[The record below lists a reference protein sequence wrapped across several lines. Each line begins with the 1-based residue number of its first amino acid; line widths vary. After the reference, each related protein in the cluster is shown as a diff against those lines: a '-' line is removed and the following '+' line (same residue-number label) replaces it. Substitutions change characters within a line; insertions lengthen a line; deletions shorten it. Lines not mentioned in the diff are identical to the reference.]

1 MKTVSH
7 LKRLILLLLALGLSA
22 GPALRAQ
29 EAPPAPQAPAA
40 PDEPEDL
47 PKPAAPAEPAAA
59 PSEMPVPAEATATGE
74 KSAAAETPAREP
86 ADSEQDEPE
95 MRELVPAN
103 ASENGSEETKDA
115 DHDAP
120 PKHRSRRHGHERFS
134 LGGDS
139 KLAEGESAQ
148 AVISIFGSSTSAG
161 DVRDAV
167 VSVIGGSSVT
177 GGRVGDVVVS
187 VMGNTYVNG
196 EVRGEVVTVLGNV
209 ELGPK
214 AVVHGEVV
222 CVGGQIKKHENA
234 VHHGEVKN
242 IAFAGGHFDFSKI
255 GAWFTECLLKG
266 RLLAFDA
273 RLMWAWTIALAALGL
288 YALIALIA
296 PSGVNKCVETLE
308 QHPGSSLLAAL
319 LTLLLTPVA
328 YILLS
333 LTVAIAIGVALI
345 PIFSLGLF
353 FASLFGK
360 IVMLAWF
367 GRRFTKL
374 LGDGPLAHPFF
385 GVLIGG
391 VIMLAIYTVPVLG
404 FVTYKLL
411 GILGLGVVVYT
422 LIRMSK
428 ANRPPKPPA
437 PAPMVGMAA
446 VAMVP
451 PVTPAVPVMPTPITA
466 EGTAA
471 VPPTIVPPVSA
482 VLPVISAVTLPR
494 AGFWIRVAASLLDA
508 ILVAIVFALIE
519 GMFGWFRMG
528 GSFPLWLAAYHI
540 AMWATKGTTIG
551 GIICGLKV
559 VRMDDRPLDWGVAV
573 VRALGA
579 FLSLAVVGLGFIW
592 VAFDD
597 EKQSWHDKIAGT
609 TIVKVPKGTPLL

>member
-1 MKTVSH
+1 MKTFSH
-7 LKRLILLLLALGLSA
+7 LKLLLLLLLALGLSA

-29 EAPPAPQAPAA
+29 EAPPAPPAPVA
-40 PDEPEDL
+40 PDASEDL
-47 PKPAAPAEPAAA
+47 SKPAAPAEPAVA
-59 PSEMPVPAEATATGE
+59 PSETPVPAAEAAAGDEQSATADKPAGE
-74 KSAAAETPAREP
+74 S

-103 ASENGSEETKDA
+103 DSESVSEETKDA
-115 DHDAP
+115 DHDDHR
-120 PKHRSRRHGHERFS
+120 KHHSRRHGNERLS
-134 LGGDS
+134 VGGDS

-148 AVISIFGSSTSAG
+148 AVISIIGSSTSAG
-161 DVRDAV
+161 EVRDAV
-167 VSVIGGSSVT
+167 VSVLGGSRVT
-177 GGRVGDVVVS
+177 GGTVGGAVVS

-196 EVRGEVVTVLGNV
+196 EVRREVVSVLGNV

-214 AVVHGEVV
+214 AVVHGEIV
-222 CVGGQIKKHENA
+222 CVGGELKKHETA

-242 IAFAGGHFDFSKI
+242 IAFAGGHFDFGKI
-255 GAWFTECLLKG
+255 GAWFTECLMKG

-319 LTLLLTPVA
+319 LTLLLTPVV

-353 FASLFGK
+353 FAALFGK
-360 IVMLAWF
+360 IVMLAWL

-391 VIMLAIYTVPVLG
+391 VIMLGLYTVPLLG
-404 FVTYKLL
+404 FVSYKLL
-411 GILGLGVVVYT
+411 DILGLGVVIYT

-428 ANRPPKPPA
+428 ANRPPKPVSPA
-437 PAPMVGMAA
+437 RAGMAA
-446 VAMVP
+446 ATMVP
-451 PVTPAVPVMPTPITA
+451 PVTPAVSGMPASVPV
-466 EGTAA
+466 EGAA
-471 VPPTIVPPVSA
+471 PVPPVVLPVA
-482 VLPVISAVTLPR
+482 AALPVISAATLTR
-494 AGFWIRVAASLLDA
+494 AGFWIRVAAALLDL

-528 GSFPLWLAAYHI
+528 GSFPLWFAIYHI

-551 GIICGLKV
+551 GIICSLKV
-559 VRMDDRPLDWGVAV
+559 VRVDDRPLDWGVAV

-579 FLSLAVVGLGFIW
+579 FLSLAVAGLGFMW

>member
-7 LKRLILLLLALGLSA
+7 LKLLILLLLALGLSA

-29 EAPPAPQAPAA
+29 EAPTAPAAPAAPAA

-47 PKPAAPAEPAAA
+47 SKPAAPAEPAESETAAEKPAA
-59 PSEMPVPAEATATGE
+59 PDA
-74 KSAAAETPAREP
+74 SAGAAVE
-86 ADSEQDEPE
+86 SGQDEAE
-95 MRELVPAN
+95 MRDLVPAGDGES
-103 ASENGSEETKDA
+103 ATDDAKDS
-115 DHDAP
+115 DNDGHQ
-120 PKHRSRRHGHERFS
+120 HRSRRHGKERFS

-148 AVISIFGSSTSAG
+148 AVISIIGSSMSAG
-161 DVRDAV
+161 EVHDAV
-167 VSVIGGSSVT
+167 VSVLGGSRVT
-177 GGRVGDVVVS
+177 GGTVGGAVVS
-187 VMGNTYVNG
+187 VLGNTYVNG

-209 ELGPK
+209 ELGPQ

-222 CVGGQIKKHENA
+222 CVGGQFKKHEAA

-266 RLLAFDA
+266 RMLAFDS
-273 RLMWAWTIALAALGL
+273 RLIWAWTIALAALGL

-296 PSGVNKCVETLE
+296 PGGVNKCVETLE
-308 QHPGSSLLAAL
+308 LHPGSSLLAAL

-353 FASLFGK
+353 FAALFGK
-360 IVMLAWF
+360 IVMLAWL
-367 GRRFTKL
+367 GRRLTKL
-374 LGDGPLAHPFF
+374 LGDGTLAHPLF

-391 VIMLAIYTVPVLG
+391 VIVLALYTVPVLG
-404 FVTYKLL
+404 IVTYKLL
-411 GILGLGVVVYT
+411 DILGLGVVVYT
-422 LIRMSK
+422 LIRISK
-428 ANRPPKPPA
+428 ANRPPKPSTPA
-437 PAPMVGMAA
+437 PVAGMAA
-446 VAMVP
+446 AATVP
-451 PVTPAVPVMPTPITA
+451 PVTPAGATMPVVAAGETT
-466 EGTAA
+466 GA
-471 VPPTIVPPVSA
+471 VPPPVVPLISA
-482 VLPVISAVTLPR
+482 APPVISAATLMR
-494 AGFWIRVAASLLDA
+494 AGFWIRVAAALLDL
-508 ILVAIVFALIE
+508 ILVAIVFGLLE
-519 GMFGWFRMG
+519 GMMGWFIKFG
-528 GSFPLWLAAYHI
+528 AFPLWFVAYNV

-559 VRMDDRPLDWGVAV
+559 VRLDDRPLDWSVAI
-573 VRALGA
+573 VRALGG
-579 FLSLAVVGLGFIW
+579 FLSLAVAGLGFMW

>member
-1 MKTVSH
+1 MKTFSH
-7 LKRLILLLLALGLSA
+7 LTRLIPLLLALGLAA
-22 GPALRAQ
+22 GPVLRAQ
-29 EAPPAPQAPAA
+29 EAPPAPPSAPAA
-40 PDEPEDL
+40 PDESKDL
-47 PKPAAPAEPAAA
+47 SQPAASAEPAANSSEPSVPDEAAVTDEA
-59 PSEMPVPAEATATGE
+59 PVASQRPVAEPAEA
-74 KSAAAETPAREP
+74 
-86 ADSEQDEPE
+86 E
-95 MRELVPAN
+95 MRELVPEN
-103 ASENGSEETKDA
+103 DSESVSEQAKDEDRDSHRA
-115 DHDAP
+115 
-120 PKHRSRRHGHERFS
+120 HRSRRNGNERLS
-134 LGGDS
+134 IGGDS

-148 AVISIFGSSTSAG
+148 AVISILGSSTSAG

-167 VSVIGGSSVT
+167 VSVLGSSRVT
-177 GGRVGDVVVS
+177 GGRVGDAVVS
-187 VMGNTYVNG
+187 VMGNTYVNA
-196 EVRGEVVTVLGNV
+196 EVRGEVVAVLGNV

-214 AVVHGEVV
+214 AVVYGEVV
-222 CVGGQIKKHENA
+222 CIGGDFKKHETA
-234 VHHGEVKN
+234 VHHGEVKK
-242 IAFAGGHFDFSKI
+242 IAFAGGHFDFGKL
-255 GAWFTECLLKG
+255 GAWFTECLFKG

-288 YALIALIA
+288 YALISLIA

-353 FASLFGK
+353 FAALFGK
-360 IVMLAWF
+360 IVMLAWL

-391 VIMLAIYTVPVLG
+391 LIMLALYTVPVLG
-404 FVTYKLL
+404 FISYKLL

-428 ANRPPKPPA
+428 ANRPSKPVA
-437 PAPMVGMAA
+437 PAPVHGPTSVAVIAPATSAA
-446 VAMVP
+446 PAISA
-451 PVTPAVPVMPTPITA
+451 AVPV
-466 EGTAA
+466 EDTAA
-471 VPPTIVPPVSA
+471 VPPPVIPQASVA
-482 VLPVISAVTLPR
+482 LPVISAATLMR
-494 AGFWIRVAASLLDA
+494 AGFWIRVAAALLDL

-528 GSFPLWLAAYHI
+528 GSFPLWLAIYHI

-551 GIICGLKV
+551 GIICSLKV
-559 VRMDDRPLDWGVAV
+559 VRVDDRPLDWGVAV

-579 FLSLAVVGLGFIW
+579 FLSLAVAGLGFIW